1 MRFFASKIFKDTYY
15 GVHPDIDRVILFRN
29 NGGWYFKICSYGGW
43 YFKICSWGKIYS
55 VDAID
60 SNYYEML
67 PEDSLIEF
75 VNDPLFEIE
84 LRRSYGR

>member
-1 MRFFASKIFKDTYY
+1 MRFYRCKTDWHIY

-29 NGGWYFKICSYGGW
+29 NGGWYFKIC
-43 YFKICSWGKIYS
+43 S

-84 LRRSYGR
+84 LRRMYGR